1 MTDNGMFS
9 IKDWVEQAS
18 QAGYTIPTWL
28 YALLFVSLLLA
39 LGGLGAMLAAMFTDA
54 DAKFAIAGVISL
66 CVGFILV
73 FCYTALAVT
82 YREVTPDAPST
93 FEELIVKHTGVSN
106 LRCTSP
112 AQSRSSRWDWG
123 FAPHNVDLDVYD
135 VPKYDLMSCSFATGD
150 GRVFSNG
157 SLRVDSDN
165 WLVGLYGADGSPI
178 AAKEGGDD

>member
-1 MTDNGMFS
+1 MHVTRA
-9 IKDWVEQAS
+9 EQE
-18 QAGYTIPTWL
+18 
-28 YALLFVSLLLA
+28 F
-39 LGGLGAMLAAMFTDA
+39 
-54 DAKFAIAGVISL
+54 
-66 CVGFILV
+66 
-73 FCYTALAVT
+73 
-82 YREVTPDAPST
+82 
-93 FEELIVKHTGVSN
+93 
-106 LRCTSP
+106 
-112 AQSRSSRWDWG
+112 RWDWG